1 MMNYNFS
8 AEKINQKSGDFM
20 LPLIMVLLAGIGIS
34 ALFSASYYYG
44 SYKFNDPGYFFTRQF
59 TFMLVGVVLA
69 FTISRLSLSVI
80 SRYIPLF
87 LFVCMI
93 LMLAT
98 FIPGIGR
105 EMMGGRR
112 WIVIAGK
119 SIQPSEFVK
128 LALILYLSSIFGKK
142 HEKIHDFFNSV
153 LPPLLIVA
161 VFTVLILAQNDFST
175 AAFVMIVS
183 LLMFYVAGVKYGYFV
198 FIFTAIIPLAGMLLF
213 SKEHRVRR
221 IISFL
226 DPGSDP
232 SNAGYQ
238 VLSARR
244 ALSHGGFWGTG
255 IGLGSQ
261 KLGGLPEA
269 HSDFIF
275 AVIGEETGILG
286 VAFIIVL
293 FLALA
298 VRGYGLALKFREK
311 NLFAYFLTFGLTTSI
326 LYQALINMA
335 VVSGMLPVTGI
346 TLPFFSHGGSSVI
359 VTFIMCGLLLNLS
372 RNKKLL
378 MENSVE

>member
-1 MMNYNFS
+1 MNYNFS
-8 AEKINQKSGDFM
+8 AERIESKSGDFM
-20 LPLIMVLLAGIGIS
+20 LLLLIVLLAGIGIS

-44 SYKFNDPGYFFTRQF
+44 SYKFGDSGYFFTRQF
-59 TFMLVGVVLA
+59 IFMLIGSVLA
-69 FTISRLSLSVI
+69 FIVSRLSI
-80 SRYIPLF
+80 SFIVKLVPLLLLISF
-87 LFVCMI
+87 I
-93 LMLAT
+93 LMIAT

-119 SIQPSEFVK
+119 SLQPSEFVK
-128 LALILYLSSIFGKK
+128 LTIILYLASLFGKK
-142 HEKIHDFFNSV
+142 HNTIHDFFNNV

-161 VFTVLILAQNDFST
+161 VFTALILAQNDFST
-175 AAFVMIVS
+175 AAFVMIIS
-183 LLMFYVAGVKYGYFV
+183 LVMFYIAGVKYGYFV
-198 FIFTAIIPLAGMLLF
+198 FIFSAIIPLAGMLLF

-232 SNAGYQ
+232 VNSGYQ

-244 ALSHGGFWGTG
+244 ALSNGGVWGTG

-275 AVIGEETGILG
+275 AVIGEEAGILG
-286 VAFIIVL
+286 VSFIIVL

-298 VRGYGLALKFREK
+298 VRGYALALKFREK
-311 NLFAYFLTFGLTTSI
+311 NLFAYFLAFGLTTSI

-372 RNKKLL
+372 RNKNFLL
-378 MENSVE
+378 ENSVE

>member
-1 MMNYNFS
+1 
-8 AEKINQKSGDFM
+8 M
-20 LPLIMVLLAGIGIS
+20 LALLMVLLAGIGIS

-44 SYKFNDPGYFFTRQF
+44 SYKFGDSGYFFTRQF
-59 TFMLVGVVLA
+59 VFMLVGSVLA
-69 FTISRLSLSVI
+69 FTVSRLSLSFI
-80 SRYIPLF
+80 SKFIPLL
-87 LFVCMI
+87 LFVSLI

-112 WIVIAGK
+112 WIIIAGK

-128 LALILYLSSIFGKK
+128 LTVILYLSSIFSKK

-153 LPPLLIVA
+153 LPPLLIVS
-161 VFTVLILAQNDFST
+161 VFTALILAQNDFST
-175 AAFVMIVS
+175 AAFVMIIS
-183 LLMFYVAGVKYGYFV
+183 LVMFYVAGVKYGYFV

-232 SNAGYQ
+232 ANAGYQ

-244 ALSHGGFWGTG
+244 ALSNGGFWGAG

-275 AVIGEETGILG
+275 AVIGEEAGILG
-286 VAFIIVL
+286 IAFIIVL

-298 VRGYGLALKFREK
+298 VRGYALALKFREK

-359 VTFIMCGLLLNLS
+359 VTFIMCGLLFNLS
-372 RNKKLL
+372 RNKNLL

>member
-1 MMNYNFS
+1 MNYNFS
-8 AEKINQKSGDFM
+8 AEKIENKQGDFVFT
-20 LPLIMVLLAGIGIS
+20 LLIVLLAGIGIS

-44 SYKFNDPGYFFTRQF
+44 NYKFGDSGYFFIRQLS
-59 TFMLVGVVLA
+59 FMIVGFFLA
-69 FTISRLSLSVI
+69 FSVSR
-80 SRYIPLF
+80 IPLPLIIRF
-87 LFVCMI
+87 IPLLLFISLI

-112 WIVIAGK
+112 WIIIAGK
-119 SIQPSEFVK
+119 SFQPSEFVK
-128 LALILYLSSIFGKK
+128 LSIILYLAGILSKK
-142 HEKIHDFFNSV
+142 HEKIYDFFNSV
-153 LPPLLIVA
+153 LPPFLIVGI
-161 VFTVLILAQNDFST
+161 FTALIIAQNDFST

-183 LLMFYVAGVKYGYFV
+183 LSMFYVAGVRYGYFV
-198 FIFTAIIPLAGMLLF
+198 LIFMTIIPLAGMLLF

-221 IISFL
+221 IMSYL

-244 ALSHGGFWGTG
+244 ALSNGGFWGAG
-255 IGLGSQ
+255 IGLGTQ

-275 AVIGEETGILG
+275 AVIGEEAGILG
-286 VAFIIVL
+286 VTFIIVL
-293 FLALA
+293 FLAMA
-298 VRGYGLALKFREK
+298 VRGYALALKFREK

-346 TLPFFSHGGSSVI
+346 TLPFFSHGGSSII

-372 RNKKLL
+372 RNQKILL
-378 MENSVE
+378 ENIVE

>member
-1 MMNYNFS
+1 MNYNFS
-8 AEKINQKSGDFM
+8 AEKIEQKSGDFM
-20 LPLIMVLLAGIGIS
+20 LALLIVLLAGIGIS

-44 SYKFNDPGYFFTRQF
+44 SYKFGDSGYFFTRQF
-59 TFMLVGVVLA
+59 VFMLVGFVMA
-69 FTISRLSLSVI
+69 FTISRIPLSLI
-80 SRYIPLF
+80 SKFIPLI
-87 LFVCMI
+87 LFISLI

-98 FIPGIGR
+98 FVPGIGR

-119 SIQPSEFVK
+119 SLQPSEFVK
-128 LALILYLSSIFGKK
+128 LAIILYLANLFGKK
-142 HEKIHDFFNSV
+142 HNKIHDFFNSV

-161 VFTVLILAQNDFST
+161 VFTALILAQNDFST

-183 LLMFYVAGVKYGYFV
+183 LVMFYVAGVKYGYFV
-198 FIFTAIIPLAGMLLF
+198 FIFSAIIPLAGMLLF

-232 SNAGYQ
+232 VNAGYQ

-244 ALSHGGFWGTG
+244 ALSNGGFWGTG

-275 AVIGEETGILG
+275 AVIGEEAGILG
-286 VAFIIVL
+286 VSFIIVL

-298 VRGYGLALKFREK
+298 VRGYALALKFREN

-372 RNKKLL
+372 RNKNLL
-378 MENSVE
+378 MENPVE

>member
-1 MMNYNFS
+1 MNYNFS
-8 AEKINQKSGDFM
+8 AERIERNSGDFM
-20 LPLIMVLLAGIGIS
+20 LALLMVLLAGIGIS

-44 SYKFNDPGYFFTRQF
+44 SYKFGDSGYFFTRQF
-59 TFMLVGVVLA
+59 VFMLVGSVLA
-69 FTISRLSLSVI
+69 FTVSRLSLSFI
-80 SRYIPLF
+80 SKFIPLL
-87 LFVCMI
+87 LFVSLI

-112 WIVIAGK
+112 WIIIAGK

-128 LALILYLSSIFGKK
+128 LTVILYLSSIFSKK

-153 LPPLLIVA
+153 LPPLLIVS
-161 VFTVLILAQNDFST
+161 VFTALILAQNDFST
-175 AAFVMIVS
+175 AAFVMIIS
-183 LLMFYVAGVKYGYFV
+183 LVMFYVAGVKYGYFV

-232 SNAGYQ
+232 ANAGYQ

-244 ALSHGGFWGTG
+244 ALSNGGFWGAG

-275 AVIGEETGILG
+275 AVIGEEAGILG
-286 VAFIIVL
+286 IAFIIVL

-298 VRGYGLALKFREK
+298 VRGYALALKFREK

-359 VTFIMCGLLLNLS
+359 VTFIMCGLLFNLS
-372 RNKKLL
+372 RNKNLL

>member
-1 MMNYNFS
+1 MNYNFS
-8 AEKINQKSGDFM
+8 AERIERNSGDFM
-20 LPLIMVLLAGIGIS
+20 LALLMVLLAGIGIS

-44 SYKFNDPGYFFTRQF
+44 SYKFGDSGYFFTRQF
-59 TFMLVGVVLA
+59 VFMLVGSVLA
-69 FTISRLSLSVI
+69 FTVSRLSLSFI
-80 SRYIPLF
+80 SKFIPLL
-87 LFVCMI
+87 LFVSLI

-112 WIVIAGK
+112 WIIIAGK

-128 LALILYLSSIFGKK
+128 LTVILYLSSIFSKK

-161 VFTVLILAQNDFST
+161 VFTALILAQNDFST
-175 AAFVMIVS
+175 AAFVMIIS
-183 LLMFYVAGVKYGYFV
+183 LVMFYVAGVKYGYFV

-232 SNAGYQ
+232 ANAGYQ

-244 ALSHGGFWGTG
+244 ALSNGGFWGAG

-275 AVIGEETGILG
+275 AVIGEEAGILG
-286 VAFIIVL
+286 IAFIIVL

-298 VRGYGLALKFREK
+298 VRGYALALKFREK

-359 VTFIMCGLLLNLS
+359 VTFIMCGLLFNLS
-372 RNKKLL
+372 RNKNLL

>member
-1 MMNYNFS
+1 MNYNFS
-8 AEKINQKSGDFM
+8 AEKIDKKSGDFV
-20 LPLIMVLLAGIGIS
+20 LILLIALLAGIGVS
-34 ALFSASYYYG
+34 VLFSASYYYG
-44 SYKFNDPGYFFTRQF
+44 NYKFGDSGYFFTRQF
-59 TFMLVGVVLA
+59 VFMLVGIVLA
-69 FTISRLSLSVI
+69 FTVSK
-80 SRYIPLF
+80 IPLSYIIRF
-87 LFVCMI
+87 TPLLLFI
-93 LMLAT
+93 SLLLMLAT
-98 FIPGIGR
+98 FFPGVGR
-105 EMMGGRR
+105 EVMGGRR
-112 WIVIAGK
+112 WIIIAGK
-119 SIQPSEFVK
+119 SFQPSEFVK
-128 LALILYLSSIFGKK
+128 IALILYLAGIFGKK

-161 VFTVLILAQNDFST
+161 VFTALILAQNDFST

-183 LLMFYVAGVKYGYFV
+183 LVMFYVAGVKYGYFI

-221 IISFL
+221 IMSFL

-244 ALSHGGFWGTG
+244 ALSNGGFWGAG

-275 AVIGEETGILG
+275 AVIGEEAGILG
-286 VAFIIVL
+286 VTFIIVL

-298 VRGYGLALKFREK
+298 VRGYALALKFREK
-311 NLFAYFLTFGLTTSI
+311 NLYAYFLTFGLTTSI

-335 VVSGMLPVTGI
+335 VVSGMVPVTGI
-346 TLPFFSHGGSSVI
+346 TLPFFSHGGSSVV

-372 RNKKLL
+372 RNKDFLL
-378 MENSVE
+378 ENTVE

>member
-1 MMNYNFS
+1 MNYNFS
-8 AEKINQKSGDFM
+8 AEKIDKKSGDFV
-20 LPLIMVLLAGIGIS
+20 LILLIALLAGIGVS
-34 ALFSASYYYG
+34 VLFSASYYYG
-44 SYKFNDPGYFFTRQF
+44 NYKFGDSGYFFTRQF
-59 TFMLVGVVLA
+59 VFMLVGIVLA
-69 FTISRLSLSVI
+69 FTVSK
-80 SRYIPLF
+80 IPLSYIIRF
-87 LFVCMI
+87 TPLLLFI
-93 LMLAT
+93 SLLLMLAT
-98 FIPGIGR
+98 FFPGVGR
-105 EMMGGRR
+105 EVMGGRR
-112 WIVIAGK
+112 WIIIAGK
-119 SIQPSEFVK
+119 SFQPSEFVK
-128 LALILYLSSIFGKK
+128 IALILYLAGIFGKK

-161 VFTVLILAQNDFST
+161 VFTALILAQNDFST

-183 LLMFYVAGVKYGYFV
+183 LVMFYVAGVKYGYFI

-221 IISFL
+221 IMSFL

-244 ALSHGGFWGTG
+244 ALSNGGFWGAG

-275 AVIGEETGILG
+275 AVIGEEAGILG
-286 VAFIIVL
+286 VTFIIVL

-298 VRGYGLALKFREK
+298 VRGYALALNFREK
-311 NLFAYFLTFGLTTSI
+311 NLYAYFLTFGLTTSI

-335 VVSGMLPVTGI
+335 VVSGMVPVTGI
-346 TLPFFSHGGSSVI
+346 TLPFFSHGGSSVV

-372 RNKKLL
+372 RNKDFLL
-378 MENSVE
+378 ENTVE

>member
-1 MMNYNFS
+1 MINYNFA
-8 AEKINQKSGDFM
+8 AEKIEQKPGDFM
-20 LPLIMVLLAGIGIS
+20 FVLLIILLAGIGLS

-44 SYKFNDPGYFFTRQF
+44 SYKFGDSGYFFTRQF
-59 TFMLVGVVLA
+59 AFMVVGSILA
-69 FTISRLSLSVI
+69 FTVSRTPLSLI
-80 SRYIPLF
+80 SKFIPLF
-87 LFVCMI
+87 LFISLI

-98 FIPGIGR
+98 FIPGLGR

-112 WIVIAGK
+112 WIVIAGR

-128 LALILYLSSIFGKK
+128 LAVILYLASIFGKK
-142 HEKIHDFFNSV
+142 HDQIHDFFNSV
-153 LPPLLIVA
+153 LPPLLIVSI
-161 VFTVLILAQNDFST
+161 FTGLILAQNDFST

-183 LLMFYVAGVKYGYFV
+183 LVMFFVAGVKYGYFV
-198 FIFTAIIPLAGMLLF
+198 FIFTAIIPLAGILLF

-232 SNAGYQ
+232 GNSGYQ
-238 VLSARR
+238 VLSARK
-244 ALSHGGFWGTG
+244 ALSNGGFWGSG

-275 AVIGEETGILG
+275 AVIGEEVGILG
-286 VAFIIVL
+286 VSFIIVL

-298 VRGYGLALKFREK
+298 VRGYSLALKFRET

-346 TLPFFSHGGSSVI
+346 TLPFFSHGGSSVV

-372 RNKKLL
+372 KNKNSL
-378 MENSVE
+378 MESPVE